1 MHTILLALSCSVRA
15 GRGNLQT
22 GARRPEMWR
31 RRIMDELKFTITEE
45 GQVYPLGEHGRQV
58 LLGHISC
65 LAREETPLGREV
77 RAWWQSRL
85 ASDEPVETIVALDR
99 NEPCFVRTSED

>member
-1 MHTILLALSCSVRA
+1 
-15 GRGNLQT
+15 
-22 GARRPEMWR
+22 
-31 RRIMDELKFTITEE
+31 MDTERFAITEE
-45 GQVYPLGEHGRQV
+45 GQVYRPREHGRPL

-85 ASDEPVETIVALDR
+85 ASDEPVENVVELGR
-99 NEPCFVRTSED
+99 NEPCFVRTSEDTIEPPPEQESTELVLAPIENPAA